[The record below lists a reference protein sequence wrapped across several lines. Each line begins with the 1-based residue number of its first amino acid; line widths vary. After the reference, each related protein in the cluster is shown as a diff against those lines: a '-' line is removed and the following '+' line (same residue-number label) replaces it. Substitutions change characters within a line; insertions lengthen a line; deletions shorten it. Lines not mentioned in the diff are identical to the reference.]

1 MAVFRYPS
9 RICRVWP
16 SVFGIVY
23 SFHPFRLDKSN
34 SAKQK
39 LCHGSNVICDG
50 SPSRIRSV
58 RRISFGIT
66 ILPRSSTR
74 RTIPVAFIN
83 LSLLAL
89 RLHCY
94 CLQVLGN
101 YAICPGIG
109 NAVFCQAQKI
119 HAPVRTRRQITTQ
132 FLCPCRN
139 QHGGTAPISA
149 FACPA
154 GFSPGLQEVPL
165 WPPPLA
171 GCPEQVQAFQK
182 TSISDHPKDR
192 ILADILAIDLGRVYL
207 PWRSVPK

>member
-1 MAVFRYPS
+1 MINHAYDACQFDTPREEQSSRGELLHFSIFCPPAALPAVFRYPS
-9 RICRVWP
+9 RICRVRP

-23 SFHPFRLDKSN
+23 SFHPLRLDRSN
-34 SAKQK
+34 IAKQK

-50 SPSRIRSV
+50 SPSRIRRV

-101 YAICPGIG
+101 YAICSGIG
-109 NAVFCQAQKI
+109 NAVFCQ
-119 HAPVRTRRQITTQ
+119 TQ
-132 FLCPCRN
+132 
-139 QHGGTAPISA
+139 
-149 FACPA
+149 
-154 GFSPGLQEVPL
+154 
-165 WPPPLA
+165 
-171 GCPEQVQAFQK
+171 
-182 TSISDHPKDR
+182 
-192 ILADILAIDLGRVYL
+192 
-207 PWRSVPK
+207 